1 MAKAALIIGASGD
14 IGQAITQ
21 HLAANGWSLYLH
33 YFQHARPVR
42 KLQTQLIKQYPK
54 QDFFALQAD
63 LTKTGQLQQL
73 TSQLFQVDAVVF
85 AAGITYYGLFQKLS
99 ASQLEQL
106 WIMHV
111 KAPLLLCQRLSAKL
125 ARSGAGR
132 IVFIGSV
139 YGGSGSPLEVAY
151 STVKGAQSAFVNA
164 YAREVASLG
173 ITVNVVAPGAV
184 DTKMNQMFDQ
194 QAKTALRQE
203 IPVSR
208 LAQPAEIAYWV
219 GALLKSGAS
228 YLTGQT
234 LYVTGGWRR

>member
-1 MAKAALIIGASGD
+1 MAKSALIIGASGD
-14 IGQAITQ
+14 IGQAIAK
-21 HLAANGWSLYLH
+21 HLAAKGWSLYLH
-33 YFQHARPVR
+33 YFQHATPARQ
-42 KLQTQLIKQYPK
+42 LQTQLIKQYPK

-63 LTKTGQLQQL
+63 LTQPAQIQQL
-73 TSQLFQVDAVVF
+73 TSQLFQVDALVF
-85 AAGITYYGLFQKLS
+85 AAGITYYGLFQDLS
-99 ASQLEQL
+99 AQQLEQL
-106 WIMHV
+106 WLMHV

-125 ARSGAGR
+125 ARSGSGR

-139 YGGSGSPLEVAY
+139 YGGSGSPMEVAY

-194 QAKTALRQE
+194 QAKKQLRQE

-219 GALLKSGAS
+219 GALLKPEAG